1 MRILM
6 VGDVIG
12 KPGRS
17 AIKKL
22 VPELRRELGLDL
34 VIANGENAAGGIGLT
49 PDTADELLTS
59 EIDMITSGNHIWAH
73 KDMASSIDSYQQVL
87 RPLNYPRGVAGKGY
101 AIVKNVL
108 VVNLIGRTFMSS
120 FDCPFRAID
129 QLLEALGE
137 NKPAVIVV
145 DFHAEATSEKIALG
159 WYLNGRV
166 SSVTGTHTHV
176 GTIDA
181 KVLPKGTAFVTD
193 IGMVGPVE
201 SVIGDDIDS
210 VINRFLT
217 QMPHRIS
224 VGKGRVAFNSVMIDV
239 DDKTGRAASITRID
253 REVDI
258 HG

>member
-6 VGDVIG
+6 IGDVIG

-17 AIKKL
+17 AVKRL
-22 VPELRRELGLDL
+22 VPELRLEFGLDL

-49 PDTADELLTS
+49 PSTADELIAS

-73 KDMASSIDSYQQVL
+73 KEMAASIDSYQQVL
-87 RPLNYPRGVAGKGY
+87 RPLNYPKGVAGRGY
-101 AIVKNVL
+101 AIVKNTL
-108 VVNLIGRTFMSS
+108 VVSLIGRTFMSS
-120 FDCPFRAID
+120 LDCPFRAVD
-129 QLLEALGE
+129 ELLESLDG
-137 NKPAVIVV
+137 NRPAVAVI

-181 KVLPKGTAFVTD
+181 KILPKGTAFVTD

-210 VINRFLT
+210 VIERFLLQT
-217 QMPHRIS
+217 PHRIS
-224 VGKGRVAFNSVMIDV
+224 VGKGKVAFNSVMIEV
-239 DDKTGRAASITRID
+239 DEKTGKAVSITRID
-253 REVDI
+253 REVD
-258 HG
+258 